1 MLQYLHPL
9 AESVSPRCFLQ
20 LSENQR
26 NSLGDRREKGRERGR
41 ERGRG
46 WRKGGREGG
55 REGERE
61 GGRNLIIKSEGAS
74 ILLGYTCS
82 LAGTWLPEQL
92 QQAPNIKVL

>member
-1 MLQYLHPL
+1 M
-9 AESVSPRCFLQ
+9 ET
-20 LSENQR
+20 
-26 NSLGDRREKGRERGR
+26 GGKKGRERGR
-41 ERGRG
+41 ERGG
-46 WRKGGREGG
+46 GGGREGGKEGG